1 MIKQAFL
8 ILSFLQH
15 AVFSKE
21 GTVISLLKKKQKAG
35 TLVIFKLLL
44 RGKNIFS
51 IGVVKSKQWKSY
63 RCDAYSICKDSS

>member
-8 ILSFLQH
+8 SLSFLQH

-21 GTVISLLKKKQKAG
+21 GTVISLLKKQKSG
-35 TLVIFKLLL
+35 TLVIFRLLL

-51 IGVVKSKQWKSY
+51 IAVVKSKKWKSY
-63 RCDAYSICKDSS
+63 GCDAYSIIKNSS